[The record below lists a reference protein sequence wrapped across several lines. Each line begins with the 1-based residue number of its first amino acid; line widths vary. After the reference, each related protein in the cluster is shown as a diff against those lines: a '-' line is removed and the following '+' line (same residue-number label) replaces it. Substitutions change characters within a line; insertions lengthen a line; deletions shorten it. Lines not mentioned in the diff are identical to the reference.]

1 MRVLARAGVYSIK
14 EIEGKNANGAFK
26 SYVIS
31 KSRKDEKSGEWKDES
46 IFVKPAE
53 LAVLGELALSAF
65 TTLVRET
72 ADAANVK
79 QATGVDF

>member
-1 MRVLARAGVYSIK
+1 MRLLARAGIFSVK
-14 EIEGKNANGAFK
+14 EIEGKSANGAYK

-31 KSRKDEKSGEWKDES
+31 KSRKDEKTGEWSDDS
-46 IFVKPAE
+46 IFVKTGE
-53 LAVLGELALSAF
+53 LAIIGELALSAF
-65 TTLVRET
+65 TNLVREN